1 MSFKFPLSP
10 TLDIDTRR
18 IHNPSSSSSSG
29 HPTVKQGLTDGREFH
44 PHSVGPTCFGPPR
57 IDINKALHHTVGKFM
72 KQPPCRRA
80 LEVKM
85 QPNLMAFDLRWQ
97 FKCWWCSWFPSMTR
111 CNLTFCETFVRI
123 NQFLRRYGLSKNFG
137 EKTNKMWFSGFK
149 HVRIH
154 TVNHHVP
161 HVF

>member
-1 MSFKFPLSP
+1 MHQNASKCIKMHQNASKCPLSFPLSP

-80 LEVKM
+80 LGVKM

-111 CNLTFCETFVRI
+111 CNLTFCEKIVRT
-123 NQFLRRYGLSKNFG
+123 NQLLRRYGS
-137 EKTNKMWFSGFK
+137 
-149 HVRIH
+149 V
-154 TVNHHVP
+154 
-161 HVF
+161 